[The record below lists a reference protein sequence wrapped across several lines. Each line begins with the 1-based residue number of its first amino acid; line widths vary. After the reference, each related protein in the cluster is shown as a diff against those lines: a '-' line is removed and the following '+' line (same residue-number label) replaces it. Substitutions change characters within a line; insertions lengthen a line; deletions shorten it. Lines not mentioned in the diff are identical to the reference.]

1 MVKEL
6 ENYKALCV
14 RMKNQ
19 EEKEGQGNQQKE
31 NIYKLV
37 RLYFEKLVKQ
47 EEIKEVKRSRRKR
60 YRNR

>member
-1 MVKEL
+1 
-6 ENYKALCV
+6 
-14 RMKNQ
+14 MKNQ
-19 EEKEGQGNQQKE
+19 EEQEGQGNQQKE

>member
-1 MVKEL
+1 MKEL
-6 ENYKALCV
+6 KNYKALCV

-19 EEKEGQGNQQKE
+19 EEQEGQGNQWKE
-31 NIYKLV
+31 SIYKLV

-47 EEIKEVKRSRRKR
+47 GEIKEVKRSRRKR